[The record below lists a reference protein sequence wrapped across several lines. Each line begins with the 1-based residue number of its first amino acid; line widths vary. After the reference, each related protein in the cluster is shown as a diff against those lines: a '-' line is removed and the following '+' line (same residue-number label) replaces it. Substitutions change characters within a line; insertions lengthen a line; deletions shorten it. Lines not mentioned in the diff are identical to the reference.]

1 MNDQQV
7 MIKNLLKTEN
17 NMEIDCVFA
26 MYNLEIIEKLR
37 LIHDE
42 KS

>member
-1 MNDQQV
+1 MNDQPT
-7 MIKNLLKTEN
+7 MTKNLLKTEN

-26 MYNLEIIEKLR
+26 MCNLKIIGMLR

-42 KS
+42 KL